1 MMVAFG
7 KNDVKSV
14 EDLGY
19 CAADDLI
26 GWTERKDGE
35 TQRFEGIFA
44 PSEMSR
50 AEAEAMIMAARLQ
63 SGLITA
69 EDIAPAD
76 EADPDAEDTAEAV
89 EPVAEE
95 VQEASQ

>member
-1 MMVAFG
+1 
-7 KNDVKSV
+7 
-14 EDLGY
+14 
-19 CAADDLI
+19 
-26 GWTERKDGE
+26 
-35 TQRFEGIFA
+35 
-44 PSEMSR
+44 MSR